1 MMVGQGPSYGYLE
14 GGLQSGNFPLT
25 NPLQKLVE
33 KDKGMSY
40 FIWKD
45 KQSRSL

>member
-33 KDKGMSY
+33 KDLTSG
-40 FIWKD
+40 D
-45 KQSRSL
+45 ELLHLER